1 VNRLESLDWLRG
13 LLALSIMLYH
23 LTGWTLYQP
32 DSSGML
38 GRLGIYGVSMF
49 FVLSGLSMAVGY
61 HAFIR
66 DVATAARFFVR
77 RIFRIWP
84 LLWLAVLA
92 STFAGGVLRGR
103 EVDWALVLLNLTTLF
118 GFVAP
123 GAYINTGAWSI
134 GNEMVYYAL
143 TPAFIVAYRHR
154 LWLGNFL
161 VGVTWVLGL
170 YFGLVLIN
178 REGSLADQ
186 WYTYIHPANNLCFY
200 TAGLALYFNLRDTYI
215 KPSMAVTAVLLAM
228 ALLAAWPA
236 QGDLIRIVT
245 GTERIVFFIASVMLV
260 FGFYKLAGSPPSW
273 IARPLAAM
281 GVATYGVYLLHPLV
295 FGFVELLARRWRVLG
310 DPAVIFCATVMLT
323 IVVALVLYD
332 RFEAP
337 FIRLGKRL
345 TKGPVKAGPLDAPE
359 AGRPV

>member
-1 VNRLESLDWLRG
+1 MNRLEALDWLRG

-23 LTGWTLYQP
+23 LTGWTLYHP
-32 DSSGML
+32 DSSELL

-66 DVATAARFFVR
+66 DGRSAARFFVR

-92 STFAGGVLRGR
+92 STLAGSVLRGR
-103 EVDWALVLLNLTTLF
+103 EVDWTLVLLNLTTLF

-123 GAYINTGAWSI
+123 GSYINTGAWSI

-143 TPAFIVAYRHR
+143 TPAFIAAYRHR
-154 LWLGNFL
+154 LWLGNVV
-161 VGVTWVLGL
+161 VGATWVLGL
-170 YFGLVLIN
+170 YFGLVLMKPDSN
-178 REGSLADQ
+178 LADQ
-186 WYTYIHPANNLCFY
+186 WQTYIHPANNLCFY
-200 TAGLALYFNLRDTYI
+200 TVGLALYFNLHDARI
-215 KPSMAVTAVLLAM
+215 KPSMSVALVLLATT
-228 ALLAAWPA
+228 LFAAWPVH
-236 QGDLIRIVT
+236 GDLIRVVI
-245 GTERIVFFIASVMLV
+245 GTERIVFFVASAMLV

-295 FGFVELLARRWRVLG
+295 YGLVELVARRWRWLG
-310 DPAVIFCATVMLT
+310 EPAPAIGATVAFT
-323 IVVALVLYD
+323 ILVALVLYE

-337 FIRLGKRL
+337 LIRLGKRL
-345 TKGPVKAGPLDAPE
+345 TPVPAAARPRAAPDG
-359 AGRPV
+359 GRPV